1 MKRKYEMAFLY
12 VYDIQKLKEMQEVM
26 SDYQFSSF
34 AFFLNKYNNAQSLRN
49 ESIDEDLNQ
58 VIDITNWFRDSM
70 TDSIP
75 IENYIIA
82 LHETYPNIRFAIQ
95 GSHFYSFEKIFPYFF
110 DEDEIS
116 FEFQLSPVKSTIFE
130 KTIDTKI
137 LSSLYTYKSPVTIKK
152 LYDEGHAISLSN
164 LMEDFKSLSFNYNL
178 DSIKAVIEREKIQ
191 YIDLT
196 STIEM
201 LHLRKDLIFQFEA
214 LMCHLTTKISVKYS
228 LNHSLEAIATKLFPL
243 VFDNINELSNVN
255 SDSDVFVQEIDITE
269 IGRLADEINKKL
281 KGHLVFKTDFKR
293 NLLKFTHLNKIS
305 ERKILSIFLCGE
317 SGIGKTEFAKIVSN
331 TIYNGEPL
339 IKINFGNY
347 SENGVLNSLI
357 GSPLG
362 YVGSDEG
369 GELIN
374 KLTSSKSKVI
384 LIDEFEK
391 ATLIV
396 HNFFY
401 ELLEDGKFTD
411 RHGVAHD
418 LNSYI
423 IIFTS
428 NMNQEQ
434 FQKNV
439 SNALKSRLDMVYNF
453 EKLTSEDKKE
463 YIFEVANTLIEKFN
477 VEFDIQIEMNL
488 ITESLNE
495 LATYNNLRD
504 IKRRIEDI
512 VFDSFIIESME

>member
-1 MKRKYEMAFLY
+1 MAFLY
-12 VYDIQKLKEMQEVM
+12 VYDAEKINEMKSEMTDHQFF
-26 SDYQFSSF
+26 SISKILNDYIYDDIEKMEKT
-34 AFFLNKYNNAQSLRN
+34 ANV
-49 ESIDEDLNQ
+49 I
-58 VIDITNWFRDSM
+58 IDITNWIRDGAPG
-70 TDSIP
+70 SIP
-75 IENYIIA
+75 TESYIRS
-82 LHETYPNIRFAIQ
+82 LRRFQTVHFSIQ
-95 GSHFYSFEKIFPYFF
+95 KNFYNSFEQIFPYLFD
-110 DEDEIS
+110 DEDINL
-116 FEFQLSPVKSTIFE
+116 EFQVALKENIVFE
-130 KTIDTKI
+130 NLTVTNS
-137 LSSLYTYKSPVTIKK
+137 LPTLYTYKNPSTIKQ
-152 LYDEGHAISLSN
+152 LYDDGYAISLSN
-164 LMEDFKSLSFNYNL
+164 LMEDFSGISFSYNL
-178 DSIKAVIEREKIQ
+178 ENIKSIIQEKKIQ

-196 STIEM
+196 SIIIM
-201 LHLRKDLIFQFEA
+201 LELRKGLNFQFEI
-214 LMCHLTTKISVKYS
+214 LMYHLMAKTTVKYS
-228 LNHSLEAIATKLFPL
+228 LESSFSAEATKIFPL
-243 VFDNINELSNVN
+243 VFDSINELSSVN
-255 SDSDVFVQEIDITE
+255 TGSDDLVQEIDVTE
-269 IGRLADEINKKL
+269 IGKLADEINKKL

-331 TIYNGEPL
+331 TIYHGEPL

-391 ATLIV
+391 ATLTV

-428 NMNQEQ
+428 NMTQEQ

-453 EKLTSEDKKE
+453 EKLNSEDKKE
-463 YIFEVANTLIEKFN
+463 YIFEIANTLIEKFN
-477 VEFDIQIEMNL
+477 AEFGIQIEMDL
-488 ITESLNE
+488 ITESLNK